1 MRAGGPGRWHLLPLG
16 LRART
21 KLERLIVR
29 ELERVGCQ
37 QVSLPLVPPA
47 QLWKQSGRLDTMGS
61 ELITFTDRQNRQ
73 QVLSPT
79 HEEAVTALVAS
90 FPVTTERDLPLKL
103 FQIGTKFRDEMRP
116 KLGLIRASEFLMKDL
131 YTFDKSLEAAQR
143 TYEEIRE
150 AYRQAALKLIIK
162 CVQFVH
168 CLGHGQPSNLQ
179 RHHIAI

>member
-1 MRAGGPGRWHLLPLG
+1 M
-16 LRART
+16 
-21 KLERLIVR
+21 
-29 ELERVGCQ
+29 
-37 QVSLPLVPPA
+37 
-47 QLWKQSGRLDTMGS
+47 
-61 ELITFTDRQNRQ
+61 
-73 QVLSPT
+73 
-79 HEEAVTALVAS
+79 TALVAS

-103 FQIGTKFRDEMRP
+103 FQVLCSADCTQLTLLQIGTKFRDEMRP

-179 RHHIAI
+179 RHHIAINQIIFLLLVFSSFGRKSS